1 MLSGA
6 LPHVEVLGGCQHF
19 SGAHHHPGLGRAEV
33 AEREQPMAL
42 PCDLWLR
49 DVPVG
54 REEPFR
60 PAADETVCV

>member
-42 PCDLWLR
+42 PCDL
-49 DVPVG
+49 
-54 REEPFR
+54 
-60 PAADETVCV
+60 